1 MASAPKLTPAEYDA
15 LSPAERS
22 THDAAAAAQQAAEQ
36 GALPYAWTQAL
47 DHVALSLPVPAG
59 TRARDLAVRLQ
70 RRKISI
76 GLKGAPP
83 LIEGELFKEIR
94 EDESTWSVGASP
106 QEQAHLQHG

>member
-1 MASAPKLTPAEYDA
+1 
-15 LSPAERS
+15 
-22 THDAAAAAQQAAEQ
+22 
-36 GALPYAWTQAL
+36 
-47 DHVALSLPVPAG
+47 
-59 TRARDLAVRLQ
+59 VRLQ